1 MNILVISQ
9 FYFPEQFRI
18 TDICENL
25 VEKGNEVTV
34 LTGLPNYPNG
44 YIEKDYKWFR
54 KRKEKIKGVNVIR
67 CWEIG
72 RRKGNFFRMLNYFS
86 YAFSA
91 SIRTIFMSKKYDVVY
106 VYQLSPI
113 LMAIPGII
121 YKKIYKKR
129 LVLYCLDL
137 WPESL
142 KAGGLKESSK
152 IYKIFAKIS
161 DWIYKSVDEILVTS
175 KSFCENLKS
184 RTNKEISY
192 LPQYAESNL
201 NLKVSNKKEN
211 QVNLIFAGNIGKA
224 QSIDTIIKAAEI
236 VQSKGNNIY
245 FHIVGNGSE
254 LENCKKQAE
263 GLNNIKFYGQKNIN
277 EMQYFYNM
285 ADAMLVTLSDDT
297 FSNMTLPGKV
307 QACMKTGNP
316 IIAAANGETK
326 MIIEEA
332 QCGYAVNAENSE
344 ELAEAIFKFYSLTN
358 DEISKMEENSI
369 NYYKNNFEK
378 EIVMER
384 LLNKLKNEGEKEV
397 CLEEKH

>member
-1 MNILVISQ
+1 MNILVMSQ

-18 TDICENL
+18 TDICESL
-25 VEKGNEVTV
+25 AEKGNKVTV
-34 LTGLPNYPNG
+34 LTGLPNYPKG
-44 YIEKDYKWFR
+44 HIEKGYRWLK
-54 KRKEKIKGVNVIR
+54 KRKEKINGVNVIR
-67 CWEIG
+67 NWEIG

-91 SIRTIFMSKKYDVVY
+91 SIRAVFMGKKYDVVY

-142 KAGGLKESSK
+142 KAGGVKENSK
-152 IYKIFAKIS
+152 IYKIFEKIS
-161 DWIYKSVDEILVTS
+161 NWIYKSADEILVTS
-175 KSFCENLKS
+175 KSFCDNLKS
-184 RTNKEISY
+184 RTNKDIHY

-201 NLKVSNKKEN
+201 KLKVSSKKTN

-224 QSIDTIIKAAEI
+224 QSIDTIIKAAKI
-236 VQSKGNNIY
+236 VQEKENNIY

-263 GLNNIKFYGQKNIN
+263 NLKNIKFYGQKNTK
-277 EMQYFYNM
+277 EMQDFYNM

-307 QACMKTGNP
+307 QACMKTGNA

-332 QCGYAVNAENSE
+332 RCGYVVNAEKPK
-344 ELAEAIFKFYSLTN
+344 ELAEAILKFYSLTKE
-358 DEISKMEENSI
+358 EIAEMEKNSS

-378 EIVMER
+378 EIVIEK
-384 LLNKLKNEGEKEV
+384 LLNKLKNEGEKEYV
-397 CLEEKH
+397 